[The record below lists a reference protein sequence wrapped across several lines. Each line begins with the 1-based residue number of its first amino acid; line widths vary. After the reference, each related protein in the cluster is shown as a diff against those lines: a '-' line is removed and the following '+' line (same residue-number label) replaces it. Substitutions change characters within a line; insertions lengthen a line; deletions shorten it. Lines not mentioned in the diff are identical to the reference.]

1 MLPRRI
7 IAIAAALLIHLS
19 SVISNNFSTSQN
31 GLQVLGRDSQ
41 QSQEQ
46 ASSQQSQQDTN
57 GNEGQ
62 QQINAQQSQKQQSQS
77 QQVQTAQHLQAQQSQ
92 GQSRSVAGGQCFF
105 PNGSPDSS
113 GIPCF
118 TDDDTSRCCGQDEI
132 CSTNKLCVAKKD
144 PNKFT
149 RRSCVDKTFQSGDCP
164 IVCQGGEYRSKHK
177 VVDVL
182 PCGDSSLG
190 QFCCD
195 EGQEF
200 QCCSIPEK
208 VLTLGKSNSFNAG
221 APAASASGLTQPNQS
236 AANSNKDSSSTQ
248 VQTSQAQTSR
258 TQQSQSQSSQPATS
272 QIQTPQSQ
280 TTQVVPTQTQVLS
293 ATQTI
298 VRTSVSIQII
308 TSQVPPQAP
317 PSVSTSIVLV
327 TSIQAITSTTDVTS
341 TATTFTSAQ
350 QSFDSQKSAQASGP
364 GALSNG
370 SIYRNHPLLLRSHSH
385 LVLVKLKVLVRVQ
398 IKSDQSSNQQNNDS
412 NTGSPAAIIGGSVIG
427 GTALLGILTYAIYF
441 SRKRASRRSST
452 FFESS
457 LGNTNLS
464 DGKPFN
470 IGFQIISDTYPTIK
484 EKKKSDTQHLRS
496 NSAPSLDYA
505 LQISMPIVNSASS
518 VGSQCTQNV
527 GGGVR
532 NEEGEGG
539 RRDPKYFF

>member
-164 IVCQGGEYRSKHK
+164 IVCQG
-177 VVDVL
+177 
-182 PCGDSSLG
+182 
-190 QFCCD
+190 
-195 EGQEF
+195 
-200 QCCSIPEK
+200 
-208 VLTLGKSNSFNAG
+208 G